1 MKLATNLIFV
11 LLVYFPLQLLFLHT
25 WGRAWGRA
33 VLFSWVAK
41 YRKDVLKAGH
51 IRATKGFRTILE
63 GILSLVGSGF
73 IMRYSK

>member
-25 WGRAWGRA
+25 VAWGRA
-33 VLFSWVAK
+33 ALFSWVAK
-41 YRKDVLKAGH
+41 YHKDVLKAGH